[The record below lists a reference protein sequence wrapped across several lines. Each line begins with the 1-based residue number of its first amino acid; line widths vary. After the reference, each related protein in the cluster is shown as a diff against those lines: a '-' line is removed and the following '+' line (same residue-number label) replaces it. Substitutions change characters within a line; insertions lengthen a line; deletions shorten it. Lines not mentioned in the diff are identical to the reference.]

1 MVVIVKLSIRIVSMV
16 LSGICL
22 MQMVQAAQTAGSATG
37 ALFPDVIANVN
48 GQPIPGRDLEGIIR
62 RELAA
67 MGNPE
72 WNDLREDY
80 RGQLTYSGVTTLVN
94 SKLIYDKAIA
104 SSVKATDAEVD
115 EAMQSVAKNYAS
127 DAEMNAALA
136 QQLLNRDSLRQ
147 KLEQELTITQYINS
161 LATTVTVT
169 PEEVSRY
176 YAEHPEEFAHP
187 DIVRVSH
194 ILLRGEEKPELDD
207 QVKER
212 AEALMARAK
221 KGEDFA
227 KLARENSVDNTA
239 SNGGDIGY
247 VAKDAL
253 DANFAEAAFAMAV
266 GDIRV
271 SKSRFGYHVIK
282 LTDKKK
288 EGVSTLDEVREELT
302 TLMKRDKAQ
311 SELNRLLNQLRD
323 QAKIEVLIPYGQ
335 PLNP

>member
-1 MVVIVKLSIRIVSMV
+1 MKLSIRIVSMV

-22 MQMVQAAQTAGSATG
+22 MHTAQAAQTAGVATG

-48 GQPIPGRDLEGIIR
+48 GQPISGRDLEGIIR
-62 RELAA
+62 RELASI
-67 MGNPE
+67 GNPE
-72 WNDLREDY
+72 WNNLREDY

-94 SKLIYDKAIA
+94 SRLLYEKAIA

-115 EAMQSVAKNYAS
+115 EAIQSFAKNYAS

-136 QQLLNRDSLRQ
+136 QQLLDRDLLRQ
-147 KLEQELTITQYINS
+147 RLEQELTMTKYLNALASDITV
-161 LATTVTVT
+161 A

-176 YAEHPEEFAHP
+176 YAEHPDEFAHP
-187 DIVRVSH
+187 NIVRVSH
-194 ILLRGEEKPELDD
+194 ILLRGDDKPELDA
-207 QVKER
+207 QVKVR

-247 VAKDAL
+247 VAKDVL
-253 DANFAEAAFAMAV
+253 DADFAEAAFSMAV

-271 SKSRFGYHVIK
+271 IKSRFGYHVIK
-282 LTDKKK
+282 LTDKKA
-288 EGVSTLDEVREELT
+288 EGVSTLDEIKEELT
-302 TLMKRDKAQ
+302 GLMRRDKAQ